1 MKKLLYK
8 LFGCTDKHDSTK
20 PINYK
25 NINDKPPQNKYDELF
40 ELYQT
45 QNINVKD
52 LENKYNKL
60 LELQYAQN
68 EEIAKLR
75 HMIHYMDKSL
85 PRFAKSI
92 QNLEVLFN
100 PSDITNMYFDKS
112 STLNYLMEYLNNKT
126 KK

>member
-1 MKKLLYK
+1 MIKKLLNK
-8 LFGCTDKHDSTK
+8 LFGCTDKHDSIK

-25 NINDKPPQNKYDELF
+25 NIN
-40 ELYQT
+40 
-45 QNINVKD
+45 VKD
-52 LENKYNKL
+52 LEDKYNKL

-68 EEIAKLR
+68 EEITKLR
-75 HMIHYMDKSL
+75 HMIHHMDKSL

>member
-1 MKKLLYK
+1 MKKLFNK
-8 LFGCTDKHDSTK
+8 LFDNKD
-20 PINYK
+20 
-25 NINDKPPQNKYDELF
+25 KYDKFF

-52 LENKYNKL
+52 LENKYNDT

-68 EEIAKLR
+68 EKIVKLTN
-75 HMIHYMDKSL
+75 MIHHMDKSL

-92 QNLEVLFN
+92 QNLELLFN
-100 PSDITNMYFDKS
+100 PSDINNMYYDKS
-112 STLNYLMEYLNNKT
+112 GTLNYLMEYLNNKT

>member
-1 MKKLLYK
+1 MMRKLLNK
-8 LFGCTDKHDSTK
+8 IFGNTDKYDSIDENISVK
-20 PINYK
+20 PGTY
-25 NINDKPPQNKYDELF
+25 E
-40 ELYQT
+40 
-45 QNINVKD
+45 NINVKN
-52 LENKYNKL
+52 LEDKYNKL

-85 PRFAKSI
+85 PRFAQSI
-92 QNLEVLFN
+92 QNLELLFN
-100 PSDITNMYFDKS
+100 ASDITNMYFDKS

>member
-1 MKKLLYK
+1 MIKRLLNK
-8 LFGCTDKHDSTK
+8 IFGHTDERDSIDENISVK
-20 PINYK
+20 PGTYE
-25 NINDKPPQNKYDELF
+25 NIN
-40 ELYQT
+40 
-45 QNINVKD
+45 IKD
-52 LENKYNKL
+52 LEDKYNEL

-92 QNLEVLFN
+92 QNLELLFN

>member
-8 LFGCTDKHDSTK
+8 IFGNTNKHDSIDENISVK
-20 PINYK
+20 PGTYK
-25 NINDKPPQNKYDELF
+25 HVNSKDLTDKYDKLF

-45 QNINVKD
+45 QEIRLKAIE
-52 LENKYNKL
+52 LSLNK
-60 LELQYAQN
+60 
-68 EEIAKLR
+68 
-75 HMIHYMDKSL
+75 
-85 PRFAKSI
+85 FAKSI
-92 QNLEVLFN
+92 QNLELLFN